1 MAAKKVLLTGG
12 DGFLGGY
19 TARALVDAGYAVKC
33 FDISSKNE
41 EITLDCEYIQGDIQ
55 NLDDVVKAAEG
66 CDYIYHLAGIAD
78 IEEAK
83 SRPLDTGK
91 INIQG
96 TLNALE
102 AAQKH
107 NIERFVFAST
117 VYVYSD
123 RGSFYRVSK
132 QACENYIETYS
143 EIYDIPYTILRYGS
157 LYGRQAHP
165 ENGIYKLISSA
176 METGEIIY
184 NGDENAMRE
193 YIHVSDAAELS
204 VKILDEEYKNQ
215 HIILTGSER
224 MKIVDVMRMISEM
237 MPNKPEVKFGEK
249 TLAGHYVVT
258 PYSYNPKLGRKLIRN
273 NHIELGQGLLDCIAE
288 AYEKESQNKGVNAA

>member
-1 MAAKKVLLTGG
+1 MAAKKILLTGG

-19 TARALVDAGYAVKC
+19 TAHALIKKGYQVKC
-33 FDISSKNE
+33 FDITRQNDE
-41 EITLDCEYIQGDIQ
+41 GLENCEYVQGDIQ

-66 CDYIYHLAGIAD
+66 CSHIYHLAGIAD
-78 IEEAK
+78 IEEARD
-83 SRPLDTGK
+83 RPLDTGK

-102 AAQKH
+102 AAKEQ

-132 QACENYIETYS
+132 QACENYIEMYS
-143 EIYDIPYTILRYGS
+143 EVFGVPYTILRYGS

-165 ENGIYKLISSA
+165 ENGIHKLISSA
-176 METGEIIY
+176 MKTGEITY

-193 YIHVSDAAELS
+193 YIHVADAAELS
-204 VKILDEEYKNQ
+204 VKVLDDEYKNQ
-215 HIILTGSER
+215 HIILTGTDR
-224 MKIVDVMRMISEM
+224 MKIIDVMRMISEM
-237 MPNKPEVKFGEK
+237 MPNKPELKFGEK
-249 TLAGHYVVT
+249 KLAGHYVMT
-258 PYSYNPKLGRKLIRN
+258 PYSYNPKLGRKLTQN

-288 AYEKESQNKGVNAA
+288 AYEKVEREEMSAE